1 MMGLSDF
8 HLCKTGFLGFKA
20 NAVATGNRSGCLP
33 GSRGPPS
40 LLRSGDK
47 ALPEIALFSHGL
59 TCSCSAS
66 AWSRKAL
73 TVWYFSTTAH
83 AFTFEQTSCPFPARL
98 TSTSTLEKKSPCKV
112 PGRLGAGVC
121 CVMVPAVGEGA
132 RLMGWGLCVLSRFS
146 PTVCNPMDVAHQ
158 VALSLGFSTQEYRS
172 GLP

>member
-20 NAVATGNRSGCLP
+20 NSVATGNRSGCLP

-40 LLRSGDK
+40 LLRRGDK

-83 AFTFEQTSCPFPARL
+83 AFTFEQTSCPFPVRL
-98 TSTSTLEKKSPCKV
+98 TSTSTLEKSPWKV
-112 PGRLGAGVC
+112 PGWLGAGVC

-132 RLMGWGLCVLSRFS
+132 RLMGWGSCVLSRFS
-146 PTVCNPMDVAHQ
+146 RV
-158 VALSLGFSTQEYRS
+158 
-172 GLP
+172 GLFVTLWT